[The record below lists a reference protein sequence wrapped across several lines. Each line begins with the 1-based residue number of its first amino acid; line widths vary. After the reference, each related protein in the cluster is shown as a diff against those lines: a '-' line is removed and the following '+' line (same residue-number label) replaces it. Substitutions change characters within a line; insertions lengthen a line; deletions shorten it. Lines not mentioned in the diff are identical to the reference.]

1 MAAKQERA
9 GLAAIDARLDR
20 EIKDKI
26 ARAFL
31 GRLSQQPGAP
41 KVKRWTSKDGK
52 IERIYFPNDAGYLTI
67 TRDGATDRERGYE
80 TLRDSALYPAQRR
93 AFRAAWPGFREDV
106 RDWLEVFSEK
116 RVAEI
121 GKLALPARN
130 RAGNPARA
138 RVRAEL
144 LEARDALRTLRDER
158 RAKRPALRADDAA
171 ERRRRIDAAIERL
184 RGQLSEI
191 RAEFRRRRAELA
203 AEQRA
208 ALLDARARHRVN
220 LAAIRAEIRDRDAQR
235 WARLLELRRVV
246 AEKRALLASM
256 RSESA
261 VRRGR
266 RSAEPLAEAIDYAGQ
281 NIAAERPDLVLAWRE
296 FLRGRASRSR
306 LLGWY
311 RAGKEKLRKGS
322 PRSFAGETIGVAFI
336 EYADENPD
344 LVQDSYNRE
353 QERYARMTEPEPEI
367 DPEDWESLPIRDEA
381 IEGVPF

>member
-1 MAAKQERA
+1 MM
-9 GLAAIDARLDR
+9 
-20 EIKDKI
+20 
-26 ARAFL
+26 
-31 GRLSQQPGAP
+31 
-41 KVKRWTSKDGK
+41 
-52 IERIYFPNDAGYLTI
+52 
-67 TRDGATDRERGYE
+67 
-80 TLRDSALYPAQRR
+80 RR
-93 AFRAAWPGFREDV
+93 
-106 RDWLEVFSEK
+106 
-116 RVAEI
+116 
-121 GKLALPARN
+121 PARN

-171 ERRRRIDAAIERL
+171 ERRKRIDAAIERL

-208 ALLDARARHRVN
+208 ALLEARARHRVN

-246 AEKRALLASM
+246 AEKRALLAGM

-261 VRRGR
+261 MRRGR
-266 RSAEPLAEAIDYAGQ
+266 RSAEPFAEALHV
-281 NIAAERPDLVLAWRE
+281 AERAVEFQRPELLPAWRE
-296 FLRGRASRSR
+296 FLRGRGSRTR
-306 LLGWY
+306 LREWY
-311 RAGKEKLRKGS
+311 RIGKAKLRKDA
-322 PRSFAGETIGVAFI
+322 PRSAAGETIGVAFV

-344 LVQDSYNRE
+344 LLQEAYNRE
-353 QERYARMTEPEPEI
+353 QERYARMAEPEPE
-367 DPEDWESLPIRDEA
+367 DWENLPIRDEA